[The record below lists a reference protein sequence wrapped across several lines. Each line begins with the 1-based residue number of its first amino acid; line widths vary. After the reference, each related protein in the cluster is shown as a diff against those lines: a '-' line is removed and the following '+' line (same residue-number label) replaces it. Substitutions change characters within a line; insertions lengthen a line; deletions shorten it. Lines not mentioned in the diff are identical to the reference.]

1 MAPGQMAVSNTML
14 PTVAPSSS
22 RGSRGSREPSIPPL
36 EVPIMLNGQV
46 SAEPDLYDPDQP
58 LWNKERPEATGRIRK
73 LSSFQMEHPEV
84 EKEKVDSKKNPDVRG
99 IDGSSRGANNSSL
112 HAADAGST
120 VWDRIGPVDVSAAS
134 LEVKLEEQRA
144 QGRGVSWQ
152 SGRWGER
159 EPDNGATIMSANPG
173 RGRGAAGW
181 AEVGPPLNRP
191 KEGTNL
197 GLRAPGRSV
206 ERAQCTL
213 YVSCIPPNSNRAE
226 VLLMHFE
233 KFGRVVD
240 VRIPPHSDRAFVQ
253 FATREEAESALAS
266 PDAVMR
272 NRFIR
277 LSWANRDSITSDNG
291 ASTSFTG
298 QLPTTGSE
306 PTGGHA
312 AQLVKGRGKLSFTGL
327 NGVVAS
333 MSGAS
338 ITEGSNKATT
348 STDSASSLSTP
359 VVMAS
364 KKQEELELMREKIRQ
379 KQEALAQKRDDFRR
393 KLDKLA
399 SQVNC
404 APVSSFQCRF
414 HLFTDH
420 STCWFCYDSFHRV
433 SLRTIVKTVK

>member
-1 MAPGQMAVSNTML
+1 MPPGQMATSNTML

-22 RGSRGSREPSIPPL
+22 RGNRGSREPSIPPL
-36 EVPIMLNGQV
+36 EAPIMLNGQG
-46 SAEPDLYDPDQP
+46 SGAEPDLYDPDQP
-58 LWNKERPEATGRIRK
+58 LWNKDRPEATGRIRK
-73 LSSFQMEHPEV
+73 LSSFQTEHPEV
-84 EKEKVDSKKNPDVRG
+84 EKEKAELKKNSDVRG
-99 IDGSSRGANNSSL
+99 IDGGNRAANNTGL
-112 HAADAGST
+112 HGVDAGST
-120 VWDRIGPVDVSAAS
+120 VWDRIGPVDVTAAS
-134 LEVKLEEQRA
+134 LEVKLEEQRG
-144 QGRGVSWQ
+144 QGRGVLWQ
-152 SGRWGER
+152 PGRWGDR
-159 EPDNGATIMSANPG
+159 EPDNGVTIMTANPG

-181 AEVGPPLNRP
+181 AEVGPPFNRP
-191 KEGTNL
+191 KEGSIS
-197 GLRAPGRSV
+197 GPRASGRSV

-226 VLLMHFE
+226 VLLVHFE
-233 KFGRVVD
+233 KFGGVVD

-266 PDAVMR
+266 PDAVMG

-277 LSWANRDSITSDNG
+277 LSWANRDSITGDSG

-298 QLPTTGSE
+298 QSPTTGSE

-312 AQLVKGRGKLSFTGL
+312 AAQSGKGRGKLGFTGL

-338 ITEGSNKATT
+338 IIEGNNKATT
-348 STDSASSLSTP
+348 SNDSASSLPIP
-359 VVMAS
+359 VAMAS

-393 KLDKLA
+393 KLDKLS

-404 APVSSFQCRF
+404 APPSSFIC
-414 HLFTDH
+414 
-420 STCWFCYDSFHRV
+420 
-433 SLRTIVKTVK
+433 